1 MNLTSYETDV
11 VAWSKKQASLLRAGK
26 FSELDIANI
35 AEEIEDV
42 GRSEERELSSR
53 MAVLLMHLL
62 KWQYQPER
70 QSRSW
75 SRTVKEQRKR
85 VLLRIKRTPSLKH
98 VVDDSDWAAEA
109 WADAV
114 AKAVEETGLDTF
126 PDECPWTMQEV
137 LNESWLPK

>member
-1 MNLTSYETDV
+1 MIKTSYEDDV
-11 VAWSKKQASLLRAGK
+11 IAWSRKQADLLRAGK
-26 FSELDIANI
+26 FSELDIVNI

-42 GRSEERELSSR
+42 GRSEERELANR

-75 SRTVKEQRKR
+75 LRTIREQRKR
-85 VLLRIKRTPSLKH
+85 VFLRIKRTPSLKY
-98 VVDDSDWAAEA
+98 VVADLDWIAEV

-114 AKAVEETGLDTF
+114 AQAIEETGLDVF
-126 PDECPWTMQEV
+126 PEECPWPMEDV
-137 LNESWLPK
+137 LSDNWLSS